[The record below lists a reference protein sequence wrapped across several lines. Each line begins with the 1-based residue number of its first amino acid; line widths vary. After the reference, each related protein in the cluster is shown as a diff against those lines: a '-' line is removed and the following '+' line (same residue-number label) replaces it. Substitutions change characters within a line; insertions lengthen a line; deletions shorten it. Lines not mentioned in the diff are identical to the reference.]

1 MQDTKTL
8 YAAMAGRDR
17 RFDGVFWVG
26 VKSTGIFCRPSCP
39 ARTPKPENVTFYPSA
54 AAAARAGF
62 RACRRCLPA
71 AAPGSPQW
79 DVRKDVTA
87 RAMRHIRDGLVDR
100 EGVPGLASRVGYSE
114 RQLHRLLTA
123 ELGAG
128 PLALARTQRA
138 QTARTL
144 IESTPMGLAEIAFA
158 AGFGS
163 VRQFN
168 DTILE
173 VYGCPP
179 SQLRRPVAPASG
191 EIKLKL
197 SYRPP
202 LDLEGILAFLGAR
215 AVPPIEAYDGWA
227 YHRVVKL
234 PHGRAEVEVAPG
246 DGAVAATLRLADARD
261 LAPAVARLRRLLD
274 LDADPQ
280 AVDGLLTA
288 DPFLSGPVQANPG
301 VRLPRALDG
310 FEAAV
315 RAVVGQQISVSG
327 ARTVLGK
334 LCRDDLFPGAAEL
347 LELPDEAFA
356 MPARRRET
364 LRALARAELDL
375 SPGADRE
382 QTRAALLELPGIG
395 PWTADYILMRALGDP
410 DILLPTDLGTRHGAA
425 ALGLPTDPAALTAHA
440 ERWRPWRSYAQLH
453 LWRAIPS

>member
-39 ARTPKPENVTFYPSA
+39 ARTPKPENVAFYPSA

-71 AAPGSPQW
+71 AAPGSPEW

-100 EGVPGLASRVGYSE
+100 EGVPGLAARVGYSE

-179 SQLRRPVAPASG
+179 SQLRRPVTPASG
-191 EIKLKL
+191 EIRLKL

-202 LDLEGILAFLGAR
+202 LDLPGVLAFLGAR
-215 AVPPIEAYDGWA
+215 SVPSIESYDGSA
-227 YHRVVKL
+227 YHRIVRL
-234 PHGRAEVEVAPG
+234 PHGRAEVEVGPG
-246 DGAVAATLRLADARD
+246 GGAVAATLRLADARD

-280 AVDGLLTA
+280 AVDALLSA
-288 DPFLSGPVQANPG
+288 DPALSAQVQSHPG

-315 RAVVGQQISVSG
+315 RAVVGQQISVAG
-327 ARTVLGK
+327 ARTVLAK
-334 LCRDDLFPGAAEL
+334 LCRDNLFPTPQEL
-347 LELPDEAFA
+347 LELPDAAFA
-356 MPARRRET
+356 MPTRRRET
-364 LRALARAELDL
+364 LRALARADLDL
-375 SPGADRE
+375 SPGADPE
-382 QTRAALLELPGIG
+382 ETRAALLELPGIG

-440 ERWRPWRSYAQLH
+440 ERWRPWRSYAQLR
-453 LWRAIPS
+453 LWRAIPF

>member
-1 MQDTKTL
+1 
-8 YAAMAGRDR
+8 MAGRDR

-26 VKSTGIFCRPSCP
+26 VKTTGIFCRPSCP
-39 ARTPKPENVTFYPSA
+39 ARTPKPENVAFYPSA
-54 AAAARAGF
+54 AAAARTGF

-71 AAPGSPQW
+71 SAPGSPDW

-100 EGVPGLASRVGYSE
+100 EGVPGLAARVGYSE
-114 RQLHRLLTA
+114 RQLHRLLTT

-179 SQLRRPVAPASG
+179 SQLRRPVTPASG

-202 LDLEGILAFLGAR
+202 LDLAGVLAFLGTR
-215 AVPPIEAYDGWA
+215 AVTPIEAYRGSA
-227 YHRVVKL
+227 YHRTVRL
-234 PHGRAEVEVAPG
+234 PHGPAEVEVAPG
-246 DGAVAATLRLADARD
+246 DGVVAATLRLADARD

-280 AVDGLLTA
+280 AVDGLLAT
-288 DPFLSGPVQANPG
+288 DPFLSA
-301 VRLPRALDG
+301 
-310 FEAAV
+310 
-315 RAVVGQQISVSG
+315 SV
-327 ARTVLGK
+327 
-334 LCRDDLFPGAAEL
+334 
-347 LELPDEAFA
+347 
-356 MPARRRET
+356 
-364 LRALARAELDL
+364 
-375 SPGADRE
+375 
-382 QTRAALLELPGIG
+382 
-395 PWTADYILMRALGDP
+395 
-410 DILLPTDLGTRHGAA
+410 
-425 ALGLPTDPAALTAHA
+425 
-440 ERWRPWRSYAQLH
+440 
-453 LWRAIPS
+453 